1 MLPHFFGG
9 RKLHRHPKS
18 AEGKGE
24 EVVKAMVVKRRLGEM
39 LVDAEVITEE
49 QLRRAVAEH
58 RKSGLKLGQYLSRQG
73 VVNENQ
79 IVDTLSQQLKI
90 EKYHPEQYPIDMDLA
105 RMIPFETA
113 QKLQVAPL
121 RKKGRLLTVA
131 MTDPL
136 DINTMDS
143 IEITTNSEVEP
154 VVCTEHEFNQ
164 LINGLYGQNSG
175 LGGVMG
181 GMEVE
186 ALSEEEA
193 AQEQSA
199 EEVQVSSLQDMAG
212 EAPVV
217 RLVNSI
223 FAQAI
228 RERASDIHISPQ
240 QNSVQVRFRMDGK
253 LHEVPSPPK
262 SLALPIAARIKI
274 LANMD
279 ITVSR
284 IPQDGR
290 FTLRMDNREI
300 NVRVSSMP
308 TIHGENVVLRLLD
321 MSSGVYSLDRLG
333 MIRTD
338 RDKIETMI
346 RKAYGMILST
356 GPTGSGKSTSLYSIL
371 NELNSTDTNI
381 ITLEDPVEYRIDN
394 IRQVQ
399 LNRKAGMTFAGG
411 LRSILRQDPDIIM
424 VGEIRDSETAAI
436 AIQAAQTGHR
446 LLSTIHTNDAAGAIT
461 RFIDMGVEPF
471 LIASALLVSFAQR
484 LVRTI
489 CPYCVE
495 PYQPSEASLVAWGLD
510 KAQNPNFKRG
520 KGCYQCMSTG
530 YKGRTGIFEVLVNDE
545 MIQEMILKRKSSQEI
560 TRVAVGEGKLRTL
573 KEDAASKVL
582 QGITTLEEAASAVM
596 V

>member
-1 MLPHFFGG
+1 MI
-9 RKLHRHPKS
+9 
-18 AEGKGE
+18 
-24 EVVKAMVVKRRLGEM
+24 VKKRLGEM
-39 LVDAEVITEE
+39 LVESKLLTQE
-49 QLRRAVAEH
+49 QLKNAIAEH
-58 RKSGLKLGQYLSRQG
+58 KKAGLKLGQYISRQG
-73 VVNENQ
+73 IINENQ
-79 IVDTLSQQLKI
+79 IVDLLSKQLKI
-90 EKYHPEQYPIDMDLA
+90 ENYHPDAYPLDPSLA
-105 RMIPFETA
+105 RLIPIEIA
-113 QKLQVAPL
+113 QKYQVAPL
-121 RKKGRLLTVA
+121 RKKGRLLTIA

-154 VVCTEHEFNQ
+154 VVCTEREINQ
-164 LINGLYGQNSG
+164 LINGLYGQQSG
-175 LGGVMG
+175 LGGVMEV
-181 GMEVE
+181 MEIE
-186 ALSEEEA
+186 SQSDDEA
-193 AQEQSA
+193 AQTRLEG
-199 EEVQVSSLQDMAG
+199 EIQVASLQDMAG

-228 RERASDIHISPQ
+228 RERASDIHVSPQ
-240 QNSVQVRFRMDGK
+240 QNSMQVRFRMDGK

-262 SLALPIAARIKI
+262 SLAQPITARIKI

-290 FTLRMDNREI
+290 FTLKMDTKEI

-308 TIHGENVVLRLLD
+308 TIHGENIVLRLLD

-333 MIRTD
+333 MIQTD
-338 RDKIETMI
+338 RDKIDTMI

-371 NELNSTDTNI
+371 NELNSPDTNI

-424 VGEIRDSETAAI
+424 VGEIRDGETAAI

-461 RFIDMGVEPF
+461 RFIDMGIEPF
-471 LIASALLVSFAQR
+471 LVASALLVSFAQR

-489 CPYCVE
+489 CPYCEE
-495 PYQPSEASLVAWGLD
+495 PYQPSQSALVAWGLS
-510 KAQNPNFKRG
+510 KAENPNYKKG
-520 KGCYQCMSTG
+520 KGCYQCMNTG
-530 YKGRTGIFEVLVNDE
+530 YKGRTGLFEVLANDE
-545 MIQEMILKRKSSQEI
+545 MVQEMILKRKSSQEI
-560 TRVAVGEGKLRTL
+560 TRVAVAEGKLRTL